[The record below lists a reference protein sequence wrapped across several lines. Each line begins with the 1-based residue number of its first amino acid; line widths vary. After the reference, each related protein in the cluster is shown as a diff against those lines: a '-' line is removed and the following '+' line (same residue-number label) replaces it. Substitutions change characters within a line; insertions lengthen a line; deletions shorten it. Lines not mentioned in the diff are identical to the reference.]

1 VYLVANANQIGTT
14 QTTTLLIQN
23 QAVTVR
29 QPGPASAAAPATA
42 NVQVSPASVV
52 VSPGGS
58 QQFTATVTGSSNTAV
73 RWTVSPQVGV
83 ISPSG
88 FYTAPALYSPVTVTV
103 TAQSLAAPTAMA
115 TAGLT
120 IQSPP
125 VSLAAPTVT
134 NAASFLSGAVA
145 PGEVVT
151 LFGSGMGPATGAAA
165 QLDALGNL
173 ANSLAGTQV
182 VFDGIAAPLVY
193 VSDKQVSAIVPYEV
207 AKQTTTG
214 MLVLANGGASATLT
228 LSVAA
233 TAPGLFTADS
243 SGAGPAAAI
252 NQDNTLNGAS
262 NPAAVGSVVAL
273 FGTGEGQTSP
283 AGTDGL
289 IANSTYPAPLGA
301 VSATVGGLPA
311 QIQYAGA
318 APQLT
323 AGVLQVNVT
332 IPAGVAPGA
341 NEIVVTVGGVSSR
354 AGVTIA
360 VQ

>member
-1 VYLVANANQIGTT
+1 
-14 QTTTLLIQN
+14 
-23 QAVTVR
+23 
-29 QPGPASAAAPATA
+29 
-42 NVQVSPASVV
+42 
-52 VSPGGS
+52 
-58 QQFTATVTGSSNTAV
+58 
-73 RWTVSPQVGV
+73 
-83 ISPSG
+83 
-88 FYTAPALYSPVTVTV
+88 
-103 TAQSLAAPTAMA
+103 M
-115 TAGLT
+115 
-120 IQSPP
+120 
-125 VSLAAPTVT
+125 T